1 MNQKLI
7 TGIIVLVAAVL
18 CLHIYVQWEIA
29 RFDASLPTP
38 PAEEEQQSIDET
50 ADDTAEDTVEDTS
63 GGHWHGD
70 EWHGEPHRD
79 ALLDDG
85 MHFTDL
91 REQIEVLETG
101 NPELQESPTY
111 ELPPGISHEDA
122 RRVHEAYKK
131 WNREVWQP
139 AHDEWWQLAQEEN
152 RPALMRSLSGTDF
165 AEYAEYV
172 SSLSDAEYEKA
183 VAEMEAYDE
192 RRRAAWERY
201 QAVER
206 DKPDFVAEVLGGE

>member
-1 MNQKLI
+1 MNRKFI
-7 TGIIVLVAAVL
+7 VAIVVLVAAVL
-18 CLHIYVQWEIA
+18 GLHFWAEWEKA
-29 RFDASLPTP
+29 RFDASLPQP
-38 PAEEEQQSIDET
+38 PAVEEQQVIDDT
-50 ADDTAEDTVEDTS
+50 ADDTAGDTAEDT

-70 EWHGEPHRD
+70 EWHAEPHRD

-101 NPELQESPTY
+101 NPEFQESPTY

-131 WNREVWQP
+131 WDREVRQP
-139 AHDEWWQLAQEEN
+139 AHDEWWELVQEGN
-152 RPALMRSLSGTDF
+152 QPALTRRLSGADF
-165 AEYAEYV
+165 AEYVEYV

-183 VAEMEAYDE
+183 VAEMEAHIE
-192 RRRAAWERY
+192 RQAAAWERY

-206 DKPDFVAEVLGGE
+206 NKPDFAAEVLGGK